1 MNESEFFKKIREAGG
16 RGYLAGGA
24 VRDMVMGRAAHDKDY
39 LVCGMLPEEFTAL
52 FPEARRAGK
61 SFPVFLLEIGG
72 AVCEV
77 AFARVER
84 KTGRGYTG
92 FEARCGR
99 DITVEQDLVRR
110 DTTINSMAMDDEGRI
125 IDPYGGAADVGR
137 KIIRAT
143 SAAHF
148 AEDPVRA
155 LRAARQAAQFGFDI
169 EPATLALMGRC
180 AESPRR
186 SR

>member
-24 VRDMVMGRAAHDKDY
+24 VRDMVMGRAAHDRDY

-84 KTGRGYTG
+84 KTGRGYR
-92 FEARCGR
+92 AS
-99 DITVEQDLVRR
+99 RR
-110 DTTINSMAMDDEGRI
+110 
-125 IDPYGGAADVGR
+125 GAAG
-137 KIIRAT
+137 I
-143 SAAHF
+143 
-148 AEDPVRA
+148 
-155 LRAARQAAQFGFDI
+155 
-169 EPATLALMGRC
+169 
-180 AESPRR
+180 
-186 SR
+186 